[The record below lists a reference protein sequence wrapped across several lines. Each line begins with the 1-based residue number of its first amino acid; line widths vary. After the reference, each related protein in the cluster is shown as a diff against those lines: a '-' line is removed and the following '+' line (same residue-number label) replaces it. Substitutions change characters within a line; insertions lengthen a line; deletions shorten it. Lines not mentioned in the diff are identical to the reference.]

1 MMRRQLGFT
10 LIEIL
15 VSIAIFAMIA
25 VASTAILSN
34 VIGASEESQE
44 AIFELEQIQRAMM
57 VFEQDIYQ
65 AVARP
70 IRTAGQ
76 DNSQVFLGGLG
87 EFDSLDDGFGFVR
100 TGWHNP
106 QWRLPRSTM
115 QSVAYRLNQDNQL
128 ERLHT
133 IFVDSMAGTEPKSRV
148 LLEGITGF
156 NVEYAKLNSRKE
168 VAWDNEYAGEQ
179 LPQGIAIE
187 ISSESFGTIR
197 REFALL
203 NIAIPEIGPVAPAS
217 NTPAN
222 PNTSTPTGSNST
234 GGQS

>member
-1 MMRRQLGFT
+1 MMRRTCGFT

-34 VIGASEESQE
+34 VIGASEESQD
-44 AIFELEQIQRAMM
+44 AIVELEQIQRAMM

-70 IRTAGQ
+70 VRIAGQ
-76 DNSQVFLGGLG
+76 DNNRVFLGGLG
-87 EFDSLDDGFGFVR
+87 EFESLDDGFGFVR

-106 QWRLPRSTM
+106 QWRLPRSNM
-115 QSVAYRLNQDNQL
+115 QSVAYRLNQDQQL

-133 IFVDSMAGTEPKSRV
+133 IFVDSMAGTEPKIRI

-156 NVEYAKLNSRKE
+156 NVEYAKLNSRQE
-168 VAWDNEYAGEQ
+168 VTWDNEYEGEQ
-179 LPQGIAIE
+179 LPQGIAVE
-187 ISSESFGTIR
+187 ITSESFGTIR

-203 NIAIPEIGPVAPAS
+203 NIAIPEIGPVAP
-217 NTPAN
+217 
-222 PNTSTPTGSNST
+222 TGSTQTNPTNASSGDTTTT
-234 GGQS
+234 GGNE

>member
-1 MMRRQLGFT
+1 MIRRYCGFT

-44 AIFELEQIQRAMM
+44 AIVELEQIQRAMM

-70 IRTAGQ
+70 VRIAGQ
-76 DNSQVFLGGLG
+76 DNNQVFLGGLG

-106 QWRLPRSTM
+106 QWRLPRSNM

-133 IFVDSMAGTEPKSRV
+133 IFVDSMAGTEPKRRV
-148 LLEGITGF
+148 LLEGISGF

-179 LPQGIAIE
+179 LPQGVAVE
-187 ISSESFGTIR
+187 ITSERFGTIR

-203 NIAIPEIGPVAPAS
+203 NIAIPEIDPVAPTDS
-217 NTPAN
+217 SPTN
-222 PNTSTPTGSNST
+222 PNTTAPSGTNSRGSR
-234 GGQS
+234 